1 MMKKRILA
9 ILLAALMLATFM
21 PFAMAED
28 DEEEP
33 GVWESSY
40 VMLINQLTGYAH
52 NREDTRTTLGVG
64 DIIQVYYQGNVPADV
79 YVNDEAV
86 HHFDAGESDD
96 TYEYTVKAT
105 GPLTLVLRTEEK
117 ELIHRDFKVISSK
130 DMYRETVKESVSIKL
145 MFEELKDG
153 AMHGFPV
160 GNIFV
165 YPFLIGSAIVGFF
178 IAVFSFRNI
187 IK

>member
-1 MMKKRILA
+1 M
-9 ILLAALMLATFM
+9 
-21 PFAMAED
+21 
-28 DEEEP
+28 
-33 GVWESSY
+33 
-40 VMLINQLTGYAH
+40 
-52 NREDTRTTLGVG
+52 
-64 DIIQVYYQGNVPADV
+64 
-79 YVNDEAV
+79 
-86 HHFDAGESDD
+86 
-96 TYEYTVKAT
+96 
-105 GPLTLVLRTEEK
+105 LRTEEK